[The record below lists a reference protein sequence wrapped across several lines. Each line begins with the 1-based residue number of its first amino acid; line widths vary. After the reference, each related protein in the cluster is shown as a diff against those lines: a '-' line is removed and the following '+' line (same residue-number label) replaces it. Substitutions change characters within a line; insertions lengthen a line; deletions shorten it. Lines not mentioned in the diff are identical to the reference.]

1 MKLILY
7 GSAFGIVL
15 FFMAV
20 YFILE
25 EFSRVGIY

>member
-1 MKLILY
+1 MKIILTA
-7 GSAFGIVL
+7 SAFGIVL

-25 EFSRVGIY
+25 EFSRVIY